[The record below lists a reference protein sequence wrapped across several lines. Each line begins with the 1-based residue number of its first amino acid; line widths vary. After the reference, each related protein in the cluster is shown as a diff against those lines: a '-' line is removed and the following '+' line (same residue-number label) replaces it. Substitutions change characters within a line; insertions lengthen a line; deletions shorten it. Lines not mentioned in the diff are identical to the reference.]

1 MKKKASSK
9 HPPQIKEDDQE
20 QIDRE
25 RNLLY
30 PPSEDIYNK
39 SRELENTDPE
49 DFSKRKASN
58 EDEKDGEMNEK
69 SFKDDVS
76 GDDLDVPGAELD
88 DRDERSGAEDE
99 ENNYY
104 SLGDNK

>member
-1 MKKKASSK
+1 MKKKTNK
-9 HPPQIKEDDQE
+9 TNLPGQKESL
-20 QIDRE
+20 RE
-25 RNLLY
+25 KKDIEENLLY
-30 PPSEDIYNK
+30 PASEDIYNR

-49 DFSKRKASN
+49 DFSKRKVSN
-58 EDEKDGEMNEK
+58 EDDKDGNMNEK

-76 GDDLDVPGAELD
+76 GDDLDVPGSELD
-88 DRDERSGAEDE
+88 DAAERNGEEDE